1 MNIGIVSI
9 SMILQITV
17 LNELNMQ
24 RSIAMGEKKNVQQK
38 ISQHNE
44 CKGNSTHCTNAGSN
58 DVSMSTNSPV
68 VKQKSDSSRQTSSN
82 NHKSQTD
89 TPLLLPFP

>member
-1 MNIGIVSI
+1 MIIGLVSI

-24 RSIAMGEKKNVQQK
+24 RSIAMGEKKNDPQK
-38 ISQHNE
+38 INQHNE
-44 CKGNSTHCTNAGSN
+44 CKGNSTHCTNVGSN
-58 DVSMSTNSPV
+58 DVSASTNSPDV
-68 VKQKSDSSRQTSSN
+68 NQKSDSSKQTNSN
-82 NHKSQTD
+82 NHNSQTD

>member
-1 MNIGIVSI
+1 
-9 SMILQITV
+9 
-17 LNELNMQ
+17 MQ
-24 RSIAMGEKKNVQQK
+24 RSVAMGEKKNIQQK

-58 DVSMSTNSPV
+58 DVS
-68 VKQKSDSSRQTSSN
+68 TSSN
-82 NHKSQTD
+82 SLDVNQKGDSSKQTNTNNHNSRTD